1 MKFHGDSNLMKFIDD
16 NLHDVWTQLDENC
29 FALLSIG
36 EQFVDSLG
44 ELGSDEAVYQTTIAW
59 INDRW
64 ELIEFG
70 TKIGNAEVREK
81 IQNAT
86 PTTLLLTLVYKERCA
101 PEQLGF
107 EYLHEDAVSREFFGT
122 GDALAQGR
130 GEQKSVSSS
139 SSGHVVAAPEISV
152 LPVSSASNIADTA
165 GLDASMNEAEE
176 ESRQQEL
183 QVSGEA
189 QNQDSAGAPVI
200 VSDGGKDEK
209 EEEDADVVISVNGVE
224 LRATNSLKDLREA
237 CRHYE
242 IGTSG
247 GKAVV
252 FKRLVRHQK
261 KMSQPAVVPAAE
273 NAGDSLSAPSAPK
286 TLPVPKEP
294 SAGEKALHEL
304 THMPFKP
311 WCTICQAHRSREDRH
326 VFKKVKEETMPT
338 ISFDFCFTSRHTAAK
353 LCALVRMFLQ
363 GSGRATK
370 VKPGLCL
377 VVGSAKLGIKTCI
390 ACQHLQVD

>member
-1 MKFHGDSNLMKFIDD
+1 MVACIQSARKVRLQIGNCEVFLIAPVTCPLLALGKMIRSGWSIQQHDGAAYLTNEHTSIPLNFRRNSLQTEAQICMLWEDDAEQQQDIRLVKFHGDSNLMKFIDD
-16 NLHDVWTQLDENC
+16 NLHDAWTQLDENC

-86 PTTLLLTLVYKERCA
+86 PTTLFLTLVYKERCA

-152 LPVSSASNIADTA
+152 LPASSASNVADTA

-209 EEEDADVVISVNGVE
+209 EEEDADVVISVNGVD
-224 LRATNSLKDLREA
+224 LRATRSLKDLREA

-294 SAGEKALHEL
+294 CG
-304 THMPFKP
+304 
-311 WCTICQAHRSREDRH
+311 
-326 VFKKVKEETMPT
+326 
-338 ISFDFCFTSRHTAAK
+338 
-353 LCALVRMFLQ
+353 
-363 GSGRATK
+363 
-370 VKPGLCL
+370 
-377 VVGSAKLGIKTCI
+377 
-390 ACQHLQVD
+390 